1 MNIGEL
7 VGHDDLMTTA
17 RVYTRIVADEGE
29 LDLHGPA
36 VLYTERKLG
45 RQPGAEIEELA
56 RVSG

>member
-1 MNIGEL
+1 
-7 VGHDDLMTTA
+7 MTTA